1 MSNAASRMGRPPG
14 NTAFIK
20 AEVGAEYGQA
30 TPRRFTLE
38 VANVILTDAHEKN
51 QILLWPTCRFNLVPT

>member
-1 MSNAASRMGRPPG
+1 MSNAASRMGRLPG

-51 QILLWPTCRFNLVPT
+51 QIL